1 MIRETNSNFWPN
13 KMSQQ
18 ARQKIAQ
25 IDEKTS
31 IDLPA
36 KEMGQFFYLPQCMIE
51 VALLSGINHID
62 DAITLW

>member
-1 MIRETNSNFWPN
+1 
-13 KMSQQ
+13 MSQQ